1 MLPSIPHRLRR
12 GECNEEKTVARSP
25 HLARFSSAASSRGS
39 PIIDVFDSRA
49 IASLLEGSNVFARIA
64 SLAQKPDALR
74 TGISPSDAALTLG
87 IAPALAKEHL
97 LTAESKG
104 LIANL

>member
-1 MLPSIPHRLRR
+1 MLPSFPRCLRR
-12 GECNEEKTVARSP
+12 GEDRGKKSP
-25 HLARFSSAASSRGS
+25 PREVLICGIVPRFSNHRRLRQSSYRL
-39 PIIDVFDSRA
+39 A
-49 IASLLEGSNVFARIA
+49 VFARIA